1 MYTGDQI
8 YISQSRLLSY
18 FKLLLQDD
26 CHTLNCPFGSTA
38 FYGKCENVA
47 MKTSGLGVT
56 VNYNLK
62 VVPRSGHITL
72 EKIFNYGK
80 NAFGELIEAALT
92 SANGDIGANCPTC
105 SNRITST
112 EGQQTDVTE
121 LILTRQ
127 LHTTS
132 GCQLQSL
139 YQVATEILGK
149 QISLAVDGD
158 NFTLLIMLEKRLLTD
173 IQSLSNI
180 YWKETRICV
189 PVYALTKEK
198 ICPEVEINVDILEQK
213 LGMKA
218 GTILRA
224 SNNPTNASMATVC
237 WEDYLSAMSQV
248 HPASSN
254 GKHGVEVYIM
264 ALCFISSYAF
274 LTVYVF

>member
-1 MYTGDQI
+1 
-8 YISQSRLLSY
+8 
-18 FKLLLQDD
+18 
-26 CHTLNCPFGSTA
+26 
-38 FYGKCENVA
+38 

-56 VNYNLK
+56 VNYKIK
-62 VVPRSGHITL
+62 VLPRSGHINL

-92 SANGDIGANCPTC
+92 SAYGDIGANCPTC

-112 EGQQTDVTE
+112 EGQADVTE
-121 LILTRQ
+121 LILTRE
-127 LHTTS
+127 LYTTPR
-132 GCQLQSL
+132 CQLQSL

-173 IQSLSNI
+173 IQNLSNI
-180 YWKETRICV
+180 YWNETRICV
-189 PVYALTKEK
+189 PVYVLTKEK
-198 ICPEVEINVDILEQK
+198 ICPEVEINVDLLQQK

-218 GTILRA
+218 DTILRA
-224 SNNPTNASMATVC
+224 SNNHTNTSMATIC

-248 HPASSN
+248 HPASSD
-254 GKHGVEVYIM
+254 GKHQVEAYIM

-274 LTVYVF
+274 LAFYVF